1 VTSMRAAVLLAVLGL
16 TAVHSISSAA
26 DVRSTVTGTS
36 LEQALASND
45 IAAIRAMGP
54 AVLPH
59 LVRLYETSD
68 EGRRAAIASVF
79 YGLGWK
85 SEAAKDAL
93 MKDVRTPNQAL
104 RLQVQWALGRVSD
117 DVAVV
122 DVLLEN
128 MQHDA
133 NILFRDKAACAL
145 AHDQIHLRPAQKVHL
160 FEGLIKAMDDPK
172 PDVRRIAALVM
183 QMQTHQ
189 DKGYRFADPPP
200 VRARALEAWRRWLEE
215 YRSQL

>member
-1 VTSMRAAVLLAVLGL
+1 VSAMRAAAVLAVLGL
-16 TAVHSISSAA
+16 TAAPYAPA
-26 DVRSTVTGTS
+26 DEVRATATTGS
-36 LEQALASND
+36 LEGAISAND
-45 IAAIRAMGP
+45 VAAIRAMGP
-54 AVLPH
+54 SALPR
-59 LVRLYETSD
+59 LVRVYESSD
-68 EGRRAAIASVF
+68 EGRRAAIAGIF

-93 MKDVRTPNQAL
+93 MKDVRTRNQPL

-145 AHDQIHLRPAQKVHL
+145 ANDQIHLRPAQKVHL
-160 FEGLIKAMDDPK
+160 FEGLIKALDDPK
-172 PDVRRIAALVM
+172 PDVRRIAALVL
-183 QMQTHQ
+183 QIQTRQ
-189 DKGYRFADPPP
+189 DKGYRFNDPPEA
-200 VRARALEAWRRWLEE
+200 RARALEAWRRWLEE
-215 YRSQL
+215 YRANL